1 MENRAATEARSIA
14 TASSFMSM
22 TRASSTSHS
31 ITRIDTMAPTDCD
44 HPVYMRRSDILIF
57 ARLDADYVVA
67 FLHRHSRLRRCPLG
81 RWITSL
87 RCVGLDGPET
97 GGQTE

>member
-1 MENRAATEARSIA
+1 
-14 TASSFMSM
+14 
-22 TRASSTSHS
+22 
-31 ITRIDTMAPTDCD
+31 
-44 HPVYMRRSDILIF
+44 MRRSDILIF

-81 RWITSL
+81 RWLTSL

-97 GGQTE
+97 GGQTK